1 MQELSPKLHRS
12 RWLASASLGAAL
24 TLILLGASAPR
35 TAAQSAPQSYNF
47 NNRSDAAWTHFDYGI
62 PPDPNWFYPTN
73 TYSFPTNTAGP
84 AGNYAYRMQLP
95 SYTNDPL
102 FHFLPLGGSFLTGMT
117 YGDTGDSTF
126 GRFSVGSDLI
136 AWNTTSD
143 EMEIG
148 IAWSASI
155 PNLQT
160 PTAYFGGWGPG
171 QNTLGM
177 GVVINGITQFGLI
190 GIVTPGTTVL
200 LANHQ
205 YRLTASTYDGS
216 TWMTTIYD
224 VAQPNSPWQSAISK
238 DTSVASF
245 FGTGGGGTVGLMGA
259 ILHPMVAPGDFP
271 TQPADATWDNFSVGA
286 IPFVDPSGS
295 VPVNMP
301 ATVTDLSPTP
311 AGQSGDY
318 FPTISIGF
326 LNRDTGVNSSG
337 NPTGWVKLYLDG
349 VQIPNNQLTIDPN
362 YVYKPNNNDNPG
374 GYAGPQAPY
383 PTNFPGAT
391 VSYKF
396 TSPVASGWH
405 TNTVVFEDDQTIDGT
420 NVMHTTTWSWNAY
433 LPQALNA
440 ALSVPGFATRTV
452 VSYSP
457 GDNTYANMGA
467 GGLNNSVASAA
478 AVLAG
483 QYKENLSSTNIAPTV
498 NYGMLGTEYG
508 GTVTNFPGLCAPTAW
523 QFSFA
528 VEAMAYL
535 QLPAGTNV
543 FWVGHDD
550 AVGIY
555 SGQSPTDTGVVLF
568 ENNGSSPATF
578 SWYVPAAG
586 LYPIHIIYQEGGPGA
601 NLVLASANNGG
612 EGTVVGAAGGIPAY
626 YPVPSNVPPVWTP
639 SSWTNWNLMS
649 STVVKGLSNY
659 TTPVATTLKSSAP
672 APVANAVP
680 TLVAGAGCDGT
691 NTVLNQTVTGWTWSG
706 SASGTNTITFAA
718 PSSQT
723 YYRLYGPGV
732 STILSCQ
739 KSNANLVV
747 TYRWQQT
754 P

>member
-1 MQELSPKLHRS
+1 MNKEPAMQTSSPKLHRS

-35 TAAQSAPQSYNF
+35 TAAQSAPQSFNF
-47 NNRSDAAWTHFDYGI
+47 NGQTDSPGWTHYSLSDGSPDYA
-62 PPDPNWFYPTN
+62 PT
-73 TYSFPTNTAGP
+73 TYSYPTNTAGP
-84 AGNYAYRMQLP
+84 AGNYAYRIQVP
-95 SYTNDPL
+95 VYTSDP
-102 FHFLPLGGSFLTGMT
+102 FIYAYPRGGSFLTSGNYGNANNST
-117 YGDTGDSTF
+117 YG
-126 GRFSVGSDLI
+126 RIVVGSDLI
-136 AWNTTSD
+136 AWNTTWSD
-143 EMEIG
+143 MEIG
-148 IAWSASI
+148 IAWCAVPDI
-155 PNLQT
+155 QL
-160 PTAYFGGWGPG
+160 PTAYLAGWGPG
-171 QNTLGM
+171 LKTLG
-177 GVVINGITQFGLI
+177 IAKIERANPTLI
-190 GIVTPGTTVL
+190 GLVAQGSTKLQTSHHYRIV
-200 LANHQ
+200 
-205 YRLTASTYDGS
+205 ASTYDGS
-216 TWMTTIYD
+216 TLLAQIFD
-224 VAQPNSPWQSAISK
+224 LAQPNSPWM
-238 DTSVASF
+238 SVITTDNTLSSV
-245 FGTGGGGTVGLMGA
+245 GDGVNPPGGTVGLLGA
-259 ILHPMVAPGDFP
+259 DLLQITGGN
-271 TQPADATWDNFSVGA
+271 TQGADSTWDNFSVSA
-286 IPFVDPSGS
+286 PVLAPDPTTATM
-295 VPVNMP
+295 PV
-301 ATVTDLSPTP
+301 TVTDLDPAP
-311 AGQSGDY
+311 AGQTGDY
-318 FPTISIGF
+318 FPTISVGF
-326 LNRDTGVNSSG
+326 LNRDTGVNSGS

-349 VQIPNNQLTIDPN
+349 VQIPNSQLTIDPDF
-362 YVYKPNNNDNPG
+362 VHKWSNNDLYG
-374 GYAGPQAPY
+374 EQFGPTVLM
-383 PTNFPGAT
+383 PTNFGGAT

-396 TSPVASGWH
+396 ASPVAAGWH
-405 TNTVVFEDDQTIDGT
+405 TNIVIFEDDVLVLHT
-420 NVMHTTTWSWNAY
+420 NTWSWNAY

-467 GGLNNSVASAA
+467 GGLNNSVASAV

-498 NYGMLGTEYG
+498 NWGMLGTEYS

-523 QFSFA
+523 QYSFA

-555 SGQSPTDTGVVLF
+555 SGHSPTDTTVVLF
-568 ENNGSSPATF
+568 ENDGSSPGTF
-578 SWYVPAAG
+578 SWYVPVAG
-586 LYPIHIIYQEGGPGA
+586 LYPIHIVFQEGGPGA

-612 EGTVVGAAGGIPAY
+612 EGTVVGAPGGIPAY
-626 YPVPSNVPPVWTP
+626 YPVPSSVPPVWTP

-649 STVVKGLSNY
+649 SAVVKGLSNY

-691 NTVLNQTVTGWTWSG
+691 GAVLNQTVTGWTWSG

-723 YYRLYGPGV
+723 YYCLYGPGV